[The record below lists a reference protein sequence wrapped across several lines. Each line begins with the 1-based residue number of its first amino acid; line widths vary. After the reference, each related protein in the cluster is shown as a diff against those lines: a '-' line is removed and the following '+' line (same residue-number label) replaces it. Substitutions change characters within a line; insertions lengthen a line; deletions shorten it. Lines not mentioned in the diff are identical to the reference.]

1 MTNVQLLI
9 AGFSQLLDIP
19 IQSQKKLEED
29 GINRSHCIKVI
40 PEQLFRCTYGFN
52 KPMAPSTSSQIDITG
67 PGDIRIFVK
76 CLTGKTVDIEVS
88 PSTSIGN
95 IKEIIQNKEGIPF
108 DQQCLIYAG
117 IRLVDDFPLSHYNIQ
132 NKSTLHLVTR
142 LRGGGVFYL
151 DDEML
156 DPYYDYDF
164 TDLVDDGK
172 VYVRGGYP
180 YKRPYGWKRIALK
193 VKGKY
198 ENDSWLGVQGL
209 RTESCSGEWP
219 VSYHGTGDKSA
230 LQIVKEGYCNDR
242 IRREKYGYGHY
253 SSPNVNVAEKYAKR
267 FTYEGKEYKMILQ
280 NRVNMLGTNVIPKE
294 ATYDLDEYWVTPHPS
309 DLRPYGV
316 LVKKML

>member
-1 MTNVQLLI
+1 MSLLFI
-9 AGFSQLLDIP
+9 LLFICV
-19 IQSQKKLEED
+19 EE
-29 GINRSHCIKVI
+29 G
-40 PEQLFRCTYGFN
+40 
-52 KPMAPSTSSQIDITG
+52 
-67 PGDIRIFVK
+67 
-76 CLTGKTVDIEVS
+76 
-88 PSTSIGN
+88 
-95 IKEIIQNKEGIPF
+95 
-108 DQQCLIYAG
+108 
-117 IRLVDDFPLSHYNIQ
+117 
-132 NKSTLHLVTR
+132 
-142 LRGGGVFYL
+142 FYL

-209 RTESCSGEWP
+209 RTESSSGEWP
-219 VSYHGTGDKSA
+219 VCYHGTGDKSA

-242 IRREKYGYGHY
+242 IHRMKYGYGHY
-253 SSPNVNVAEKYAKR
+253 SSPNVNVAEKYAKI
-267 FTYEGKEYKMILQ
+267 FTYEGKKYKMILQ

-294 ATYDLDEYWVTPHPS
+294 ATYDLDEYWVTPDPS